1 MATIKQFEDIE
12 VWQQSMS
19 LCTDIYKITN
29 NDRFTKDYGLK
40 DQIRR
45 SAISVPSN
53 IAEGFE
59 RNGKKQ
65 FTYFLTIAKASCG
78 EIRTQLTIAHNLNYL
93 ELYDFNLILEK
104 CINTSK
110 QIAGLI
116 KYLNRLQD
124 SKIGRLED

>member
-29 NDRFTKDYGLK
+29 NNYFSKDYGLK

-78 EIRTQLTIAHNLNYL
+78 EMRTQLTIAHQLNYL
-93 ELYDFNLILEK
+93 DLKDFHIILDK

-110 QIAGLI
+110 QISGLI
-116 KYLNRLQD
+116 KYLNEFE
-124 SKIGRLED
+124 K

>member
-29 NDRFTKDYGLK
+29 NNYFSKDYGLK

-78 EIRTQLTIAHNLNYL
+78 EMRTQLTIAHQLNYL
-93 ELYDFNLILEK
+93 DLKDFHIILDK

-110 QIAGLI
+110 QISGLI
-116 KYLNRLQD
+116 KYLNGFE
-124 SKIGRLED
+124 K

>member
-1 MATIKQFEDIE
+1 MATIKKFEDLE
-12 VWQQSMS
+12 VWVQSMS

-45 SAISVPSN
+45 AAVSVPSN

-59 RNGKKQ
+59 RNGNKQ
-65 FTYFLTIAKASCG
+65 FSYFLTVAKASCG
-78 EIRTQLTIAHNLNYL
+78 EIRTQLNIAHNLNYL
-93 ELYDFNLILEK
+93 ELYDFNIILEK

-110 QIAGLI
+110 QISGLI
-116 KYLNRLQD
+116 KYI
-124 SKIGRLED
+124 KRLEDSKV